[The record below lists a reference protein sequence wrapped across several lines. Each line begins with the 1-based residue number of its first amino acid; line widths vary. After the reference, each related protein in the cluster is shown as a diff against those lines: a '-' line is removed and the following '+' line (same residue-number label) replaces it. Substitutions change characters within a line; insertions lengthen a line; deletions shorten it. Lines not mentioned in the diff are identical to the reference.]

1 MRELKFNAK
10 HFTGVT
16 QAQKEIISG
25 LGKCSAR
32 WGTRAVP
39 KTECDAPIVWLSQE
53 GRRRWVIMGFCE
65 THGSLTRDLSVKEN
79 AYESWAR
86 LSEVLPATMIAAEVA
101 R

>member
-1 MRELKFNAK
+1 
-10 HFTGVT
+10 
-16 QAQKEIISG
+16 
-25 LGKCSAR
+25 
-32 WGTRAVP
+32 
-39 KTECDAPIVWLSQE
+39 
-53 GRRRWVIMGFCE
+53 MGFCE